1 MGFKNWMRGAWVA
14 HKVERLTS
22 AQAMISWFVSSSPVL
37 RSVMTA
43 QSLQP
48 ASDSVFPS
56 LSSPPQLVLYFPFK
70 NK

>member
-1 MGFKNWMRGAWVA
+1 MGFKNWMRGAWMA
-14 HKVERLTS
+14 HKVEHLTS
-22 AQAMISWFVSSSPVL
+22 AQAMISWFVSSSPL
-37 RSVMTA
+37 SRSVVTA

-56 LSSPPQLVLYFPFK
+56 LSSHPQLVLCFPFK